1 MLAEMAELNDPVLL
15 APRQTAHNQQISST
29 SDQHQASGTEEVRG
43 RNPAWGLVDGEQI
56 NLIRSRTHSFQVW
69 TGQMI

>member
-29 SDQHQASGTEEVRG
+29 SDQHQASGQKK
-43 RNPAWGLVDGEQI
+43 LVDAILPGGLLMGSKSISSARE
-56 NLIRSRTHSFQVW
+56 LIPSKCGR
-69 TGQMI
+69 GK